1 MKIIELVLNEDD
13 INSGVDAV
21 SVVENPAIE
30 ENWIALK
37 KHEIQLKTI
46 NEEKRILM
54 GAALVPKKQ
63 IYRRN
68 EKTNQEYYIYFS
80 KETIRKASQL
90 FLKKSNQSNATI
102 EHAKKIDGMTV
113 VESWIVE
120 DTKKDKSALYE
131 FNVPEG
137 TWMIAMKVDN
147 DEVWKKVKDGEI
159 KGFSIEGYF
168 AEKVEASKQEFKFV
182 VIDDELAIIDDRTA
196 YSTKEK
202 ALKVAK
208 DIGCDGFHTH
218 DFEGKTWFMPCEQHS
233 LSEEIPTIDLK
244 KPCTSGYEMIGFK
257 MKGGRKVPNC
267 VPIKNSTE
275 LESYSD
281 YPQAVSN
288 NAKRGIELN
297 EKNGNKC
304 ATNIGRR
311 RATTLA
317 KGGNI
322 TVETISR
329 MYSYLSRAK
338 TYYDDADTN
347 DCGNI
352 SYLLW
357 GGLAA
362 LRWSESK
369 LKQLGKLEATQQE
382 RDKQIVEELKKMIED
397 YEKKYKKKRKKKK
410 KRNTK

>member
-1 MKIIELVLNEDD
+1 MKIVELILNEEDENAG
-13 INSGVDAV
+13 IDAV
-21 SVVENPAIE
+21 SLVEKPAIE
-30 ENWIALK
+30 SDWVALK
-37 KHEIQLKTI
+37 KHEVQLKTI
-46 NEEKRILM
+46 NEEKRLLM
-54 GAALVPKKQ
+54 GAALIPNKQ

-68 EKTNQEYYIYFS
+68 EKTNEEYYIFFS
-80 KETIRKASQL
+80 KSTVRKASQL
-90 FLKKSNQSNATI
+90 FLKESNQNNATI
-102 EHAKKIDGMTV
+102 EHTKKISGMSV
-113 VESWIVE
+113 VESWIKE
-120 DTKKDKSALYE
+120 GDQDKSNLYGFDAE
-131 FNVPEG
+131 PG
-137 TWMIAMKVDN
+137 TWFITMKVDN
-147 DEVWKKVKDGEI
+147 EEIWNKVKSKEI

-168 AEKVEASKQEFKFV
+168 AEKLEASKQEFKSV
-182 VIDDELAIIDDRTA
+182 VVDEDIAIIDDRNA

-202 ALKVAK
+202 ALQVAK
-208 DIGCDGFHTH
+208 DVGCEGYHEH
-218 DFEGKTWFMPCEQHS
+218 EFEGKTWFMPCEQHT

-297 EKNGNKC
+297 EKNNNKC
-304 ATNIGRR
+304 ATQTGKV
-311 RATTLA
+311 RAQQLA
-317 KGGNI
+317 QGKAI
-322 TVETISR
+322 TEETIKR

-357 GGLAA
+357 GGLAG

-369 LKQLGKLEATQQE
+369 LKELGKLEATQQE
-382 RDKQIVEELKKMIED
+382 RDKQIIEELKKMIKE
-397 YEKKYKKKRKKKK
+397 YETKKKK
-410 KRNTK
+410 KKKKKKYK

>member
-1 MKIIELVLNEDD
+1 MKIIELILNEEDEK
-13 INSGVDAV
+13 SGIDAI
-21 SVVENPAIE
+21 SVVESPAIE
-30 ENWIALK
+30 SDFIALN
-37 KHEIQLKTI
+37 KHQIELKTI
-46 NEEKRILM
+46 DDEKKILM
-54 GAALVPKKQ
+54 GLALVPMKQ

-68 EKTNQEYYIYFS
+68 EKTNEEYYIYFS

-90 FLKKSNQSNATI
+90 FLKNSNQNNATL
-102 EHAKKIDGMTV
+102 EHQTKIDGMTI

-120 DTKKDKSALYE
+120 DAKKDKSALYN
-131 FNVPEG
+131 FNAPVG
-137 TWMIAMKVDN
+137 SWMVSMKVDN
-147 DEVWKKVKDGEI
+147 PEIWKKVKSGEV

-168 AEKVEASKQEFKFV
+168 AEKVEASKQEFKSV
-182 VIDDELAIIDDRTA
+182 VIDDDLAIIDDRIA

-202 ALKVAK
+202 AILVSK
-208 DIGCDGFHTH
+208 DMGCEGYHEH
-218 DFEGKTWFMPCEQHS
+218 EFEGKVWFMPCETHELNEQ
-233 LSEEIPTIDLK
+233 IPTIDLK
-244 KPCTSGYEMIGFK
+244 KPCQSGYEMIGFK
-257 MKGGRKVPNC
+257 RKGGRRVPNC

-281 YPQAVSN
+281 YPDAVKN

-297 EKNGNKC
+297 EKNNNKC
-304 ATNIGRR
+304 ATPIGRR

-317 KGGNI
+317 RGGNV
-322 TVETISR
+322 TVETIKR

-338 TYYDDADTN
+338 TYYEDADTN

-369 LKQLGKLEATQQE
+369 LKELGKLEAAKQE
-382 RDKQIVEELKKMIED
+382 RDQEIIAELKDLILD
-397 YEKKYKKKRKKKK
+397 YEKKRKKKK
-410 KRNTK
+410 KKKKRYTK

>member
-1 MKIIELVLNEDD
+1 MKIVELILNEEDENAG
-13 INSGVDAV
+13 IDAV
-21 SVVENPAIE
+21 SLVEKPAIE
-30 ENWIALK
+30 SDWVALK
-37 KHEIQLKTI
+37 KHEVQLKTI
-46 NEEKRILM
+46 NEDKRLLM
-54 GAALVPKKQ
+54 GAALIPNKQ

-68 EKTNQEYYIYFS
+68 EKTNEEYYIFFS
-80 KETIRKASQL
+80 KDTVRKASQL
-90 FLKKSNQSNATI
+90 FLKESNQNNATI
-102 EHAKKIDGMTV
+102 EHTKKISGMSV
-113 VESWIVE
+113 VESWIKE
-120 DTKKDKSALYE
+120 GEQDKSNLYGFDAE
-131 FNVPEG
+131 PG
-137 TWMIAMKVDN
+137 TWFITMKVEN
-147 DEVWKKVKDGEI
+147 DEIWDKVKSKEI

-168 AEKVEASKQEFKFV
+168 AEKLEASKQEFKSV
-182 VIDDELAIIDDRTA
+182 VVDEDIAIIDDRNA

-202 ALKVAK
+202 ALQVAK
-208 DIGCDGFHTH
+208 DVGCEGYHEH
-218 DFEGKTWFMPCEQHS
+218 QFEGKTWYMPCEQHT

-297 EKNGNKC
+297 EKNNNKC
-304 ATNIGRR
+304 GTLVGKNRGADLAAGRP
-311 RATTLA
+311 LSV
-317 KGGNI
+317 K
-322 TVETISR
+322 TIQR
-329 MYSYLSRAK
+329 QYSYLSRAK

-357 GGLAA
+357 GGLAG

-369 LKQLGKLEATQQE
+369 LKELGKLEATQQE
-382 RDKQIVEELKKMIED
+382 RDKQIIEELKKMIKE
-397 YEKKYKKKRKKKK
+397 YETKKKK
-410 KRNTK
+410 KKKKKYPKK

>member
-1 MKIIELVLNEDD
+1 MKIVELILNEEDENAG
-13 INSGVDAV
+13 IDAV
-21 SVVENPAIE
+21 SLVEKPAIE
-30 ENWIALK
+30 SDWVALK
-37 KHEIQLKTI
+37 KHEVQLKTI
-46 NEEKRILM
+46 NEDKRLLM
-54 GAALVPKKQ
+54 GAALIPNKQ

-68 EKTNQEYYIYFS
+68 EKTNEEYYIFFS
-80 KETIRKASQL
+80 KDTVRKASQL
-90 FLKKSNQSNATI
+90 FLKESNQNNATI
-102 EHAKKIDGMTV
+102 EHTKKIDGMSV
-113 VESWIVE
+113 VESWIKE
-120 DTKKDKSALYE
+120 GDQDKSNLYGFDAE
-131 FNVPEG
+131 PG
-137 TWMIAMKVDN
+137 TWFITMKVEN
-147 DEVWKKVKDGEI
+147 DEIWNKVKSKEI

-168 AEKVEASKQEFKFV
+168 AEKLEASKQEFKSV
-182 VIDDELAIIDDRTA
+182 VVDEDIAIIDDRNA

-202 ALKVAK
+202 ALQVAK
-208 DIGCDGFHTH
+208 DVGCEGYHEH
-218 DFEGKTWFMPCEQHS
+218 EFEGKTWYMPCEQHT

-297 EKNGNKC
+297 EKNNNKC
-304 ATNIGRR
+304 ATQTGKV
-311 RATTLA
+311 RAQQLA
-317 KGGNI
+317 QGKAI
-322 TVETISR
+322 TEETIKR

-369 LKQLGKLEATQQE
+369 LKELGKLEATQQE
-382 RDKQIVEELKKMIED
+382 RDKQIIEELKKMIKE
-397 YEKKYKKKRKKKK
+397 YETKKKK
-410 KRNTK
+410 KKKKKKYK

>member
-1 MKIIELVLNEDD
+1 MKIVELILNEEDENAG
-13 INSGVDAV
+13 IDAV
-21 SVVENPAIE
+21 SLVEKPAIE
-30 ENWIALK
+30 SDWVALK
-37 KHEIQLKTI
+37 KHEVQLKTI
-46 NEEKRILM
+46 NEEKRLLM
-54 GAALVPKKQ
+54 GAALIPNKQ

-68 EKTNQEYYIYFS
+68 EKTNEEYYIFFS
-80 KETIRKASQL
+80 KDTIRKASQL
-90 FLKKSNQSNATI
+90 FLKESNQNNATI
-102 EHAKKIDGMTV
+102 EHTKKISGMSV
-113 VESWIVE
+113 VESWIKE
-120 DTKKDKSALYE
+120 GEQDKSNLYGFDAE
-131 FNVPEG
+131 PG
-137 TWMIAMKVDN
+137 TWFITMKVEN
-147 DEVWKKVKDGEI
+147 DEIWNKVKSKEI

-168 AEKVEASKQEFKFV
+168 AEKLEASKQEFKSV
-182 VIDDELAIIDDRTA
+182 VVDENIAIIDDRNA

-202 ALKVAK
+202 ALQVAK
-208 DIGCDGFHTH
+208 DVGCNGFHEH
-218 DFEGKTWFMPCEQHS
+218 EFEGKTWFMPCEQHT

-297 EKNGNKC
+297 EKNNNKC
-304 ATNIGRR
+304 ATQTGKV
-311 RATTLA
+311 RAQQLA
-317 KGGNI
+317 QGKAI
-322 TVETISR
+322 TEETIKR

-357 GGLAA
+357 GGLAG

-369 LKQLGKLEATQQE
+369 LKELGKLEATQQE
-382 RDKQIVEELKKMIED
+382 RDKQIIEELKKMIKE
-397 YEKKYKKKRKKKK
+397 YETKKKK
-410 KRNTK
+410 KKKKKKYPKK

>member
-1 MKIIELVLNEDD
+1 MKIVELILNEEDENAG
-13 INSGVDAV
+13 IDAV
-21 SVVENPAIE
+21 SLVEKPAIE
-30 ENWIALK
+30 SDWVALK
-37 KHEIQLKTI
+37 KHEVQLKTI
-46 NEEKRILM
+46 NEEKRLLM
-54 GAALVPKKQ
+54 GAALIPNKQ

-68 EKTNQEYYIYFS
+68 EKTNEEYYIFFS
-80 KETIRKASQL
+80 KDTIRKASQL
-90 FLKKSNQSNATI
+90 FLKESNQNNATI
-102 EHAKKIDGMTV
+102 EHTKKISGMSV
-113 VESWIVE
+113 VESWIKE
-120 DTKKDKSALYE
+120 GEQDKSNLYGFDAE
-131 FNVPEG
+131 PG
-137 TWMIAMKVDN
+137 TWFITMKVEN
-147 DEVWKKVKDGEI
+147 DEIWNKVKSKEI

-168 AEKVEASKQEFKFV
+168 AEKLEASKQEFKSV
-182 VIDDELAIIDDRTA
+182 VVDENIAIIDDRNA

-202 ALKVAK
+202 ALQVAK
-208 DIGCDGFHTH
+208 DVGCQGFHEH
-218 DFEGKTWFMPCEQHS
+218 EFEGKTWYMPCEQHT
-233 LSEEIPTIDLK
+233 LSEKIPTIDLK

-297 EKNGNKC
+297 EKNNNKC
-304 ATNIGRR
+304 ATQTGKV
-311 RATTLA
+311 RAQQLA
-317 KGGNI
+317 QGKAI
-322 TVETISR
+322 TEETISR

-357 GGLAA
+357 GGLAG

-369 LKQLGKLEATQQE
+369 LKELGKLEATQQE
-382 RDKQIVEELKKMIED
+382 RDKQIIEELKKMIKE
-397 YEKKYKKKRKKKK
+397 YETKKKK
-410 KRNTK
+410 KKKKKKYK

>member
-1 MKIIELVLNEDD
+1 MKIIELVLNEDESNAG
-13 INSGVDAV
+13 IDAV
-21 SVVENPAIE
+21 SVVEAPAIE
-30 ENWIALK
+30 SDFIALK
-37 KHEIQLKTI
+37 KHQVELKTI

-54 GAALVPKKQ
+54 GAALIPKKQ

-68 EKTNQEYYIYFS
+68 EKTNEEFYIYFS
-80 KETIRKASQL
+80 KDTIRKASQL
-90 FLKKSNQSNATI
+90 FLKKANQSNATL
-102 EHAKKIDGMTV
+102 EHNKKIDGMTV

-137 TWMIAMKVDN
+137 TWMISMKVDN
-147 DEVWKKVKDGEI
+147 DEVWEKVKSGEI

-168 AEKVEASKQEFKFV
+168 AEKVEASKQELKSV
-182 VIDDELAIIDDRTA
+182 VIDDELAVIDDRTA

-208 DIGCDGFHTH
+208 DLGCDGFHTH
-218 DFEGKTWFMPCEQHS
+218 DFEDKTWYMPCEQHS
-233 LSEEIPTIDLK
+233 LSEEIPTVNLK
-244 KPCTSGYEMIGFK
+244 EPCYKGYEMIGFK
-257 MKGGRKVPNC
+257 MKNGKKVPNC

-281 YPQAVSN
+281 YPDAVKN

-297 EKNGNKC
+297 EKNGKKC
-304 ATNIGRR
+304 ATPIGRR

-317 KGGNI
+317 QGKPI
-322 TVETISR
+322 TVETIKR

-338 TYYDDADTN
+338 TYYDKADTN

-369 LKQLGKLEATQQE
+369 LKKLDKLEAAKQE
-382 RDKQIVEELKKMIED
+382 RNEEIIKDLKTLILD
-397 YEKKYKKKRKKKK
+397 YEKETKESKTKKK
-410 KRNTK
+410 

>member
-1 MKIIELVLNEDD
+1 MKIVELILNEEDD
-13 INSGVDAV
+13 NAGIDAV
-21 SVVENPAIE
+21 SLVEKPAIE
-30 ENWIALK
+30 SDWVALK
-37 KHEIQLKTI
+37 KHEVQLKTI
-46 NEEKRILM
+46 NEDKRLLM
-54 GAALVPKKQ
+54 GAALIPNKQ

-68 EKTNQEYYIYFS
+68 EKTNEEYYIFFS
-80 KETIRKASQL
+80 KDTVRKASQL
-90 FLKKSNQSNATI
+90 FLKESNQNNATI
-102 EHAKKIDGMTV
+102 EHTKKIDGMSV
-113 VESWIVE
+113 VESWIKE
-120 DTKKDKSALYE
+120 GEQDKSNLYGFDAE
-131 FNVPEG
+131 PG
-137 TWMIAMKVDN
+137 TWFITMKVEN
-147 DEVWKKVKDGEI
+147 DEIWNKVKSKEI

-168 AEKVEASKQEFKFV
+168 AEKLEASKQEFKSV
-182 VIDDELAIIDDRTA
+182 VVDEDIAIIDDRNA

-202 ALKVAK
+202 ALQVAK
-208 DIGCDGFHTH
+208 DVGCEGYHEH
-218 DFEGKTWFMPCEQHS
+218 EFEGKTWFMPCEQHT

-267 VPIKNSTE
+267 VPVKNSTE

-297 EKNGNKC
+297 EKNNNKC
-304 ATNIGRR
+304 ATQTGKV
-311 RATTLA
+311 RAQQLA
-317 KGGNI
+317 QGKAI
-322 TVETISR
+322 TEETIKR

-357 GGLAA
+357 GGLAG

-369 LKQLGKLEATQQE
+369 LKELGKLEATQQE
-382 RDKQIVEELKKMIED
+382 RDKQIIEELKKMIKE
-397 YEKKYKKKRKKKK
+397 YETKKKK
-410 KRNTK
+410 KKKKKYPKK

>member
-1 MKIIELVLNEDD
+1 MKIVELILNEEDE
-13 INSGVDAV
+13 NAGVDAV
-21 SVVENPAIE
+21 SIVENPAIE
-30 ENWIALK
+30 SDFIALN
-37 KHEIQLKTI
+37 KHQVELKTI
-46 NEEKRILM
+46 DEEKKILM
-54 GAALVPKKQ
+54 GMALIPNKQ

-68 EKTNQEYYIYFS
+68 EKTNEEYYIYFS
-80 KETIRKASQL
+80 KKTIRKVSEL
-90 FLKKSNQSNATI
+90 FLKKSNQKNATL
-102 EHAKKIDGMTV
+102 EHATKIDGMTI

-120 DTKKDKSALYE
+120 DSKMDKSALYE
-131 FNVPEG
+131 FNAPVG
-137 TWMIAMKVDN
+137 SWMISMKVDN
-147 DEVWKKVKDGEI
+147 PEMWEKVKSGEV
-159 KGFSIEGYF
+159 KGFSIEGF
-168 AEKVEASKQEFKFV
+168 FSEKVEASIQKLKSV
-182 VIDDELAIIDDRTA
+182 VIDDELAVIDNRTA

-208 DIGCDGFHTH
+208 DIGCEGFHTH

-244 KPCTSGYEMIGFK
+244 KPCESGYEMIGFK
-257 MKGGRKVPNC
+257 RKGGRRVPNC
-267 VPIKNSTE
+267 VPIKNSTQ

-281 YPQAVSN
+281 YPDAVKN

-297 EKNGNKC
+297 EKNNNKC
-304 ATNIGRR
+304 ATQTGKV
-311 RATTLA
+311 RAQQLA
-317 KGGNI
+317 NGEPI
-322 TVETISR
+322 SEETISR

-369 LKQLGKLEATQQE
+369 LKEIGKLEAVEKE
-382 RDKQIVEELKKMIED
+382 RDQQIINELKDLILD
-397 YEKKYKKKRKKKK
+397 YEKNYKKKRKKKK
-410 KRNTK
+410 KQYAK

>member
-1 MKIIELVLNEDD
+1 MKIVELILNEEDENAG
-13 INSGVDAV
+13 IDAV
-21 SVVENPAIE
+21 SLVEKPAIE
-30 ENWIALK
+30 SDWVALK
-37 KHEIQLKTI
+37 KHEVQLKTI
-46 NEEKRILM
+46 NEEKRLLM
-54 GAALVPKKQ
+54 GAALIPNKQ

-68 EKTNQEYYIYFS
+68 EKTNEEYYIFFS
-80 KETIRKASQL
+80 KSTVRKASQL
-90 FLKKSNQSNATI
+90 FLKESNQNNATI
-102 EHAKKIDGMTV
+102 EHTKKISGMSV
-113 VESWIVE
+113 VESWIKE
-120 DTKKDKSALYE
+120 GDQDKSNLYGFDAE
-131 FNVPEG
+131 PG
-137 TWMIAMKVDN
+137 TWFITMKVDN
-147 DEVWKKVKDGEI
+147 EEIWDKVKSKEI

-168 AEKVEASKQEFKFV
+168 AEKLEASKQEFKSV
-182 VIDDELAIIDDRTA
+182 VVDEDIAIIDDRNA

-202 ALKVAK
+202 ALQVAK
-208 DIGCDGFHTH
+208 DVGCEGYHEH
-218 DFEGKTWFMPCEQHS
+218 EFEGKTWFMPCEQHT

-288 NAKRGIELN
+288 NANRGIELN

-304 ATNIGRR
+304 ATQTGKV
-311 RATTLA
+311 RAQQLA
-317 KGGNI
+317 QGKAI
-322 TVETISR
+322 TEETIKR

-357 GGLAA
+357 GGLAG

-369 LKQLGKLEATQQE
+369 LKELGKLEATQQE
-382 RDKQIVEELKKMIED
+382 RDKQIIEELKKMIKE
-397 YEKKYKKKRKKKK
+397 YETKKKK
-410 KRNTK
+410 KKKKKKYK